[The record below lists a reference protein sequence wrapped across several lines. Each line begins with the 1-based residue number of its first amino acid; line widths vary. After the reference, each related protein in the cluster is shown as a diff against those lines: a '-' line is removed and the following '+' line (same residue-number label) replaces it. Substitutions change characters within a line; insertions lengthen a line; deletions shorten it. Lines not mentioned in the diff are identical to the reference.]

1 MESSQIEIEIPL
13 QVSDSRQGP
22 WAFNKFDV
30 KSMSHVLDALQ
41 RAVLEATSTRRHGES
56 SSSVGVGEAGF
67 GCSTN
72 HSTSPTTGQVL
83 SGLYHAADDEC
94 FVSKGSSC
102 IMNEAQSD
110 AIRIG
115 TVRLRLARDS
125 VTKFPFHSVRA
136 PSHIIISNSLPE
148 STPALLSPAD
158 NPSDAADTS
167 HLVPFAE
174 QDLLALLLYEVHH
187 ARRRRVARYLRL
199 WGGEEYAGRG
209 ALGLWLTE
217 RVNSKVCVAPG

>member
-1 MESSQIEIEIPL
+1 
-13 QVSDSRQGP
+13 
-22 WAFNKFDV
+22 
-30 KSMSHVLDALQ
+30 MSHVLDALQ
-41 RAVLEATSTRRHGES
+41 HAILEATSTRCHGES
-56 SSSVGVGEAGF
+56 SSSVGMGEAGF

-72 HSTSPTTGQVL
+72 HSTSPTTIQGL

-94 FVSKGSSC
+94 FVSKDPTC

-125 VTKFPFHSVRA
+125 VTKFPFHTVPA
-136 PSHIIISNSLPE
+136 PPHIIISNSLQE
-148 STPALLSPAD
+148 STSALLSPAD
-158 NPSDAADTS
+158 NPNDATDTS

-187 ARRRRVARYLRL
+187 AGRRRAARYLRL
-199 WGGEEYAGRG
+199 WGGEEDACRG

-217 RVNSKVCVAPG
+217 RVDGKVCVALA